1 MENPQHTQLRNR
13 PGVIEV
19 KGQPEDERLPIGKT
33 FAYGLQHVLTMYGG
47 IIAPPIIIGNAV
59 GASPDQMALLIASC
73 LFIGGLATI
82 LQSIGV
88 PFFGSKLPLVQ
99 GVSFA
104 GVSTMLAIAAGDGG
118 AAGLPAV
125 FGAVLVASVIG
136 FLVAP
141 FFAMIIRFFP
151 AVVTGTVITA
161 IGLSLTPV
169 AASWSMGGDDSSPDF
184 GSLTNIGIAA
194 ITLLATVAMSK
205 FGSATLSRLAVLFGL
220 VVGTV
225 FAAII
230 GVADFSKVFDGDI
243 FAFPAPFAFGLPT
256 FNVAAIISMLIV
268 ILVTLTET
276 AADVLAVG
284 EIVESK
290 VDRKRIANGL
300 RADMAVS
307 AISPVFNSFTQTAF
321 AQNVGLVAL
330 TGVRSRFVV
339 GAAGGIL
346 VVLGLLPVLG
356 RVAGAIPPA
365 VLGGAGIVLFG
376 SVTASGIRT
385 LSKVDYRN
393 NMNLLIVAVSITFGM
408 LPVMKPDIYQAF
420 PEWFQVIF
428 HSGISSA
435 ALMAIVLNIVF
446 NELSRF
452 GPKNTAPSSAAPPR
466 MVRTDEIEALNDGDT
481 FIGGKLFDKHGNE
494 IPIVRVDH
502 TGAVTQSLH
511 ISTADRAKTDAQR
524 EAEHASPGDR
534 PRGAERHRRV
544 PRRPDDP
551 DGEPP
556 APPTPRVA
564 SADPTNASDS

>member
-1 MENPQHTQLRNR
+1 METTQRTR
-13 PGVIEV
+13 SFPGVIDV
-19 KGQPEDERLPIGKT
+19 KGSPEDERLSVGKS

-59 GASPDQMALLIASC
+59 GADAGQIALLIASC

-82 LQSIGV
+82 LQSVGV

-104 GVSTMLAIAAGDGG
+104 GVSTMLAIAAADGG

-125 FGAVLVASVIG
+125 FGAVLVASLIGLVI
-136 FLVAP
+136 AP

-151 AVVTGTVITA
+151 PVVTGTVITS

-169 AASWSMGGDDSSPDF
+169 AAMWAMGGNPGGEDF
-184 GSLTNIGIAA
+184 GSLLNIGIAA
-194 ITLLATVAMSK
+194 LTLVATVALSK
-205 FGSATLSRLAVLFGL
+205 FGNATLSRLSVLFGL
-220 VVGTV
+220 IMGTV
-225 FAAII
+225 FAVFVGA
-230 GVADFSKVFDGDI
+230 ADFSKVLEGDI

-256 FNVAAIISMLIV
+256 FNAAAIISMLIV

-276 AADVLAVG
+276 AADILAVG
-284 EIVESK
+284 EIVESR

-300 RADMAVS
+300 RADMAAS

-339 GAAGGIL
+339 AAAGVIL

-356 RVAGAIPPA
+356 RVAGAIPAA

-408 LPVMKPDIYQAF
+408 LPVMRPDIYDQF
-420 PEWFQVIF
+420 PDWFKVIF

-435 ALMAIVLNIVF
+435 AVMAIVLNILF
-446 NELSRF
+446 NELSWF
-452 GPKNTAPSSAAPPR
+452 GSRNTAPSSAAPPR
-466 MVRTDEIEALNDGDT
+466 MVRTDEIEALLDGDS
-481 FIGGKLFDKHGNE
+481 FVGGRLYDKDGVE

-502 TGAVTQSLH
+502 AGNVTESLH
-511 ISTADRAKTDAQR
+511 IASGDKVKTDAEL
-524 EAEHASPGDR
+524 EAERDERRERREERRRIREQAQA
-534 PRGAERHRRV
+534 GA
-544 PRRPDDP
+544 
-551 DGEPP
+551 DGPLIDAAAGEEHQQ
-556 APPTPRVA
+556 
-564 SADPTNASDS
+564 